1 MIISKIRLFTI
12 TQYYSIIHI
21 RIEPAYICLKGLDSE
36 KRVWL
41 GRVPRPSIIIL
52 WIYFPYLENCSIFE
66 RKCQLA
72 NPNKS
77 DVGFLVRVTQ
87 HFYSVTRFFSL
98 RRPKCA
104 SDILF
109 VTELYEHLRK
119 KLCLKSR
126 VSLN

>member
-1 MIISKIRLFTI
+1 MTLKAYCMQKLHLKSCDYFIDQTLHYNTILFYNTYKNRTCLYMFKGTGFRKNSLAEKVLQTI
-12 TQYYSIIHI
+12 HSN
-21 RIEPAYICLKGLDSE
+21 
-36 KRVWL
+36 
-41 GRVPRPSIIIL
+41 IL

-87 HFYSVTRFFSL
+87 PFYSVTRFFSL

-104 SDILF
+104 SDFFI
-109 VTELYEHLRK
+109 
-119 KLCLKSR
+119 CD
-126 VSLN
+126 